1 MLLIPTLRKTESMIN
16 PDAFQAINF
25 SSVRHAGVPI
35 TDANISLSGQKAFKL
50 GSVVAVL
57 SDEQLTALENVASPA
72 HDCTNLKELWDSLS
86 PMDALLCRTSGLL
99 YLDGKSL
106 LFVFAE
112 TIRGASGPALGEK
125 ASAARNLAA
134 NEALKAS
141 MESNLDSAAQLADQ
155 AEFAL
160 QCAIVRYN
168 DTLLTAHKPKMPSF
182 VLTMLNNQKV
192 RSFGSSSVD
201 IDKYNALAS
210 KVEQTEAGWSQFLET
225 ASETEAILVN
235 RVNDRLKKDL
245 KTHIAKTMNAGKYRE
260 DYRET
265 IHTLIDNLPKAP
277 ISTPSSDAAVISL
290 SKLSPN
296 W

>member
-1 MLLIPTLRKTESMIN
+1 MIN
-16 PDAFQAINF
+16 PDACQAINF
-25 SSVRHAGVPI
+25 SFVRHAGVSI

-50 GSVVAVL
+50 VSVVAVL
-57 SDEQLTALENVASPA
+57 SDEQLSALENVASPA
-72 HDCTNLKELWDSLS
+72 HDYNNLKELWDSLS

-99 YLDGKSL
+99 YLDGKNL
-106 LFVFAE
+106 LFLFAE

-125 ASAARNLAA
+125 ASTARNVAA

-141 MESNLDSAAQLADQ
+141 MASNIDSIALFANK

-160 QCAIVRYN
+160 QCAIARYN
-168 DTLLTAHKPKMPSF
+168 DTLLAAHKPKMPSF

-192 RSFGSSSVD
+192 RSFGSSSVE
-201 IDKYNALAS
+201 IDKYNALAN

-225 ASETEAILVN
+225 ASEIEVILVN

-245 KTHIAKTMNAGKYRE
+245 KTHIAKTMNADKYRE

-265 IHTLIDNLPKAP
+265 IHTLINNLPKAP
-277 ISTPSSDAAVISL
+277 ISTPSSDTAVISL